1 LRLTYSDLRTDWL
14 DNIGQS
20 GNSDASLIAFFDRKL
35 MIRYELIM
43 AELTGFKTT
52 VPKTD
57 VTVAS
62 QQAYNTPVGT
72 VTIVSATVDTGSL
85 VIPLDVVDSQR
96 EWDFY
101 NQLDGFTSGFP
112 LKIFPKR
119 DTYELWP
126 VPATAGYT
134 ITLNT
139 PIRARALSTV
149 DYTTGTVTATN
160 GSTVLTGSGTT
171 FTSSMVGRWFRAT
184 ADGEWYRIATFTSTT
199 VLGLHKKFE
208 GTTASSLAYRIGE
221 SPEIPEEGHI
231 LLSDGPTADYI
242 AGPRGDKESGT
253 WWENKFWT
261 GNGKKSTRD
270 GEDIW
275 AGLIGLKKR
284 YSQRSES
291 AIIRHNREGGTEGN
305 LKLWG
310 TVLSE

>member
-1 LRLTYSDLRTDWL
+1 MFTYTDLKADFL
-14 DNIGQS
+14 DNIGQTGS
-20 GNSDASLIAFFDRKL
+20 TDTNLVSFFDRNL
-35 MIRYELIM
+35 NTRYQIIL
-43 AELTGFKTT
+43 AELAGFKTT
-52 VPKTD
+52 VEKTD
-57 VTVAS
+57 TTVAS
-62 QQAYNTPVGT
+62 QQDYNMPVG
-72 VTIVSATVDTGSL
+72 VVSIDSATVDTGSL
-85 VIPLDVVDSQR
+85 VLPLHVVDSQS

-139 PIRARALSTV
+139 PIRDRALSNV
-149 DYTTGTVTATN
+149 DYTTGTVTVTN
-160 GSTVLTGSGTT
+160 GSTVLTGAGTT
-171 FTSSMVGRWFRAT
+171 FTAAMVGRWFRAT
-184 ADGEWYRIATFTSTT
+184 VDGYWYRIATFTSTT

-208 GTTASSLAYRIGE
+208 GSTASSLAYKIGE
-221 SPEIPEEGHI
+221 APEIPEEGQV
-231 LLSDGPTADYI
+231 LLSQGVTADYF
-242 AGPRGDKESGT
+242 AGPRADKQAGT
-253 WWENKFWT
+253 WWNNLFWT
-261 GNGKKSTRD
+261 GDGQKSSRD
-270 GEDIW
+270 GAEIW

-291 AIIRHNREGGTEGN
+291 AIIRHNREGNAEGN